1 MLVTFLQQLV
11 NGLMSGTLY
20 ALVAVGLTMTF
31 GIMNVTNFAHGPF
44 MMIGAFATLALAG
57 ADVPFVLAVLG
68 GAAAAAIVGVIIER
82 TTFRHTL
89 KEPVNGLVVS
99 LGLIAVLQ
107 NVAAKI
113 YGTEPHYLEPPL
125 PGTIE
130 LGGVVLASQRLATIL
145 FGVVVIAATWVL
157 LHHSALG
164 RSLRALAVDPLAAAL
179 MGVRTQR
186 LYAASFGIGCALAGI
201 AGGLIAALF
210 PVSPFM
216 GGLPVAKGFIVIVL
230 GGLGS
235 VPGAIL
241 GGLCLGVIESLGAG
255 YISSAFRDGFGFL
268 ALILVLLLKPKGLF
282 GVAERR
288 A

>member
-1 MLVTFLQQLV
+1 M
-11 NGLMSGTLY
+11 
-20 ALVAVGLTMTF
+20 
-31 GIMNVTNFAHGPF
+31 
-44 MMIGAFATLALAG
+44 
-57 ADVPFVLAVLG
+57 
-68 GAAAAAIVGVIIER
+68 IIEK
-82 TTFRHTL
+82 TTFRYTL

-113 YGTEPHYLEPPL
+113 RGTEPHYMDPPL

-130 LGGVVLASQRLATIL
+130 LGGVVLATQRVATIA
-145 FGVVVIAATWVL
+145 FGALVIAVTWIV
-157 LHHSALG
+157 LHHSTLG

-201 AGGLIAALF
+201 AGGLVAALF

-216 GGLPVAKGFIVIVL
+216 GGMPVAKGFIVIVL

-241 GGLCLGVIESLGAG
+241 GGLCLGVIEALGAG

-268 ALILVLLLKPKGLF
+268 ALILVLLLKPRGLF